1 MQPRHFENLAN
12 LERQVIKQQ
21 FHKAY
26 QRPPR
31 PQREQ
36 FRPKKNAPI
45 TRPITA
51 LTGDRNLAFPYTSL
65 ASRVYPRPTEAQ
77 IREQRGKTAAL
88 VANDGLTPA
97 QGGGTALLNELGA
110 LRPGPK
116 RLRMTKK
123 TQVK

>member
-1 MQPRHFENLAN
+1 MQLRDFENLAN

-45 TRPITA
+45 TRPITS

-65 ASRVYPRPTEAQ
+65 ANRVYPRPTEAQ

-97 QGGGTALLNELGA
+97 QGGGFELVNQQKLLRRKQNQL
-110 LRPGPK
+110 
-116 RLRMTKK
+116 
-123 TQVK
+123 VK

>member
-1 MQPRHFENLAN
+1 MNRRANKRLAKRKRENQTRKSRE
-12 LERQVIKQQ
+12 ER
-21 FHKAY
+21 
-26 QRPPR
+26 PN
-31 PQREQ
+31 E
-36 FRPKKNAPI
+36 KKNAPI

-97 QGGGTALLNELGA
+97 QGGGFEPVNEMKLL
-110 LRPGPK
+110 RRK
-116 RLRMTKK
+116 QKQ
-123 TQVK
+123 QVKYTKTTGRKEHK

>member
-1 MQPRHFENLAN
+1 MQLKHFENLAN
-12 LERQVIKQQ
+12 LERQVIKEQ

-26 QRPPR
+26 QRPDLPPR
-31 PQREQ
+31 AQ

-97 QGGGTALLNELGA
+97 QGGGFELVNQQKLLRRKQKQL
-110 LRPGPK
+110 
-116 RLRMTKK
+116 
-123 TQVK
+123 VK

>member
-1 MQPRHFENLAN
+1 MQLKDFENLAN

-26 QRPPR
+26 QRPSR

-51 LTGDRNLAFPYTSL
+51 LTGDRNLAFPFTSL

-97 QGGGTALLNELGA
+97 QGGGTALLNEMGA